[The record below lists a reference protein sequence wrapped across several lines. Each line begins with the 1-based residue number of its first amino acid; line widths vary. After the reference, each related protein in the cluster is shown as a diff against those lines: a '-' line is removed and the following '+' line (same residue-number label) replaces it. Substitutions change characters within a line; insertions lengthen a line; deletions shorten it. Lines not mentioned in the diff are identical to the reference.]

1 MNNHNII
8 IAVRNITKY
17 WKYSLINISGLAI
30 GIACVIFIV
39 LYISDE
45 LKYDKFNAKAERIYR
60 VNRLYNSNNVNEDAA
75 TMEFPCAPALEFDYP
90 DLVERAVRFFNFM
103 RDDIFI
109 EYTKANNE
117 VVRFNDKGFFLV
129 DSTIFD
135 VFSFPFLE
143 GDPRTALDR
152 PNTIVITES
161 TAKRYFG
168 DESPIGKTLRIEEGV
183 NFEVTGVIKD
193 IPSQS
198 HFKINFLASLTTF
211 RVLAGGR
218 LPQTWIW
225 NPCWTYV
232 LLRPG
237 ITQQMLDAKFPQFYK
252 NHYDDL
258 KDQDVKIYLQ
268 PLTDIHLESH
278 HVYEMH
284 QNSNSIYIYI
294 LSIIAAIVL
303 LMACINFMNLV
314 TAKSAGRAKEI
325 GVKKV
330 FGGNRGQ
337 LTRQFL
343 GEAIFQTFIGLI
355 FAVVLVELLLPGFN
369 SFTGKSIGEG
379 ALFQLKSIAYLIFL
393 GLFVGVLA
401 GAYPAFF
408 LSSFQPLAVL
418 KGTLSAGSRSSVARK
433 VLVVIQFTISI
444 SLIIGT
450 LVVFSQLNFLRNAEL
465 GFKKDHIITVQRT
478 GQMFQNYEAF
488 KQELLKNKDI
498 QYVTGAEDVLGVN
511 HNTRAYEVEGLTAV
525 GQNFYIP
532 TFMVDWDFLETFGI
546 KVVSGRGFD
555 RRFPSDTVN
564 AVMINEHMAKD
575 LGWTNESAIGRKVK
589 SQDGDERVIGVFRD
603 FNAMSLH
610 RPVNNFILDMFR
622 RPAVFARIIAIRVN
636 SNNYPEVIKYIE
648 EKWKQFNPTRPF
660 EYRFLDSQL
669 QALYSDEDRFGK
681 FSLMLTLLAIMIAS
695 LGLIGLTLFLAEQR
709 TREIGIR
716 RVLGA
721 TTMNIVKLLFG
732 EFTLLLLVSNVIAWP
747 ITYLITTRWLETYSR
762 HIPTQ
767 WGLYAVATIFTL
779 LLALFVTGYQ
789 AIRTA
794 HLNPAK
800 TLKYE

>member
-1 MNNHNII
+1 MNNHNIT
-8 IAVRNITKY
+8 IAVRNISKN

-30 GIACVIFIV
+30 GLACVIFIV
-39 LYISDE
+39 LYINDE
-45 LKYDKFNAKAERIYR
+45 LKYDKFHAKADRIYR

-90 DLVERAVRFFNFM
+90 DLVEHAVRFFNFM
-103 RDDIFI
+103 RNDVFI
-109 EYTKANNE
+109 DYTNSKNE
-117 VVRFNDKGFFLV
+117 VIRFNETGFFLV
-129 DSTIFD
+129 DSSVFD
-135 VFSFPFLE
+135 VFTFPFVV
-143 GDPRTALDR
+143 GDPKTALDR

-168 DESPIGKTLRIEEGV
+168 KESPIGKTLRIEEGV
-183 NFEVTGVIKD
+183 NCEITRVNKD
-193 IPSQS
+193 IPPQS
-198 HFKINFLASLTTF
+198 HFKINFLGSLNTF
-211 RVLAGGR
+211 KLLAGGQ

-232 LLRPG
+232 LLKPG
-237 ITQQMLDAKFPQFYK
+237 VSQQMLDAKLPEFYK

-258 KDQDVKIYLQ
+258 KNQEVKDYLQ
-268 PLTDIHLESH
+268 PLTDIHLKSH

-284 QNSNSIYIYI
+284 QNSNSMYVYI

-330 FGGNRGQ
+330 FGGNKAQ

-355 FAVVLVELLLPGFN
+355 FAMVLVELLLPGFN
-369 SFTGKSIGEG
+369 AFTGKSIESGTMLHPV
-379 ALFQLKSIAYLIFL
+379 AIVQLVLL
-393 GLFVGVLA
+393 GLFVGILA

-418 KGTLSAGSRSSVARK
+418 KGTLAGGARSAIARK
-433 VLVVIQFTISI
+433 LLVIVQFTISI

-465 GFKKDHIITVQRT
+465 GFKKDHIITIQRT
-478 GQMFQNYEAF
+478 GQMFQNYETF
-488 KQELLKNKDI
+488 KAELLKHKDI

-511 HNTRAYEVEGLTAV
+511 HNTRAYQVEGLNV
-525 GQNFYIP
+525 GQDYYIP
-532 TFMVDWDFLETFGI
+532 TFMVDWDFLETFDI
-546 KVVSGRGFD
+546 KVVAGRGFD

-564 AVMINEHMAKD
+564 GVMINEHMAKD

-622 RPAVFARIIAIRVN
+622 RPAVFAQIIAVRVN
-636 SNNYPEVIKYIE
+636 SDNYQEVISFIE
-648 EKWKQFNPTRPF
+648 EKWKQFNPTCPF
-660 EYRFLDSQL
+660 EYKFLDLQL
-669 QALYSDEDRFGK
+669 RALYSDEDRFGK
-681 FSLMLTLLAIMIAS
+681 FSLMLTILAIIIAS
-695 LGLIGLTLFLAEQR
+695 MGLIGLTLFLAEQR

-716 RVLGA
+716 RVMGA
-721 TTMNIVKLLFG
+721 STWIIIKLMFS
-732 EFTLLLLVSNVIAWP
+732 EFVVLLLIANIIAWP
-747 ITYLITTRWLETYSR
+747 TTYFVTTRWLETYSR
-762 HIPTQ
+762 HLPTQ
-767 WGLYAVATIFTL
+767 WWLYVAATVGTL
-779 LLALFVTGYQ
+779 LIALIITGYH
-789 AIRTA
+789 AVRTA